1 MTASETTE
9 TSDAQE
15 AAARILA
22 YLLAG
27 APSIELARRLA
38 AA

>member
-1 MTASETTE
+1 MTASSTPTE
-9 TSDAQE
+9 TSASD

-27 APSIELARRLA
+27 VPSIDLARRLA

>member
-1 MTASETTE
+1 MTASDTT
-9 TSDAQE
+9 AQPNPQD

-38 AA
+38 AV

>member
-1 MTASETTE
+1 MAASDTTTQ
-9 TSDAQE
+9 TSPQD

-27 APSIELARRLA
+27 VPSIELARRLA
-38 AA
+38 AV

>member
-1 MTASETTE
+1 MTERETT
-9 TSDAQE
+9 TGATPPD